1 MHKHDLDLI
10 AEYAGG
16 SLRDDSIARALV
28 ESCDTCA
35 AEFRAQQAVLT
46 ELRRIEP
53 ARLTQSERAQLHRDL
68 WTDLRSQPGTEPV
81 RGVASGWRNWAFG
94 AAALMFVAVALV
106 GVMNNISGGDAVSE
120 TFSEIGSGLASGETR
135 ALEDAGDGDAGA
147 AGAESTDTTT
157 EADEAPQ
164 ILGDEYS
171 TTPYLRIARQVRGG
185 ASSDDSSDFA
195 YERSQLDCLEQSE
208 LIDHELVGGFESIT
222 DLLVAVPA
230 GTDLAEAPVAFV
242 DPESCTVV
250 HIED

>member
-16 SLRDDSIARALV
+16 SLRDDSTARALV

-35 AEFRAQQAVLT
+35 AEFHAQQAVLT
-46 ELRRIEP
+46 ELRGVEP

-68 WTDLRSQPGTEPV
+68 WTDLRSQP
-81 RGVASGWRNWAFG
+81 ASDDSTGAVPGWRNWVFG

-120 TFSEIGSGLASGETR
+120 TFSEIGSGLDSGEMR
-135 ALEDAGDGDAGA
+135 ANDNATDGDAGA
-147 AGAESTDTTT
+147 SAESSETTT
-157 EADEAPQ
+157 AAEESPQ
-164 ILGDEYS
+164 ILGDEYAA
-171 TTPYLRIARQVRGG
+171 TPYLRIAREVRGG
-185 ASSDDSSDFA
+185 GGSDDSGDFTF
-195 YERSQLDCLEQSE
+195 ERAQLECLEQSE
-208 LIDHELVGGFESIT
+208 LTDYELVGGFESMT
-222 DLLVAVPA
+222 DLLVAVPI

-250 HIED
+250 HTED